1 MLLPAILVPACA
13 SSSLCF
19 THPTS
24 ILIQDNSH
32 EKMNTVLLV
41 KSIKVFLCEVL
52 AWFCIYKIFS
62 TMRQINVH
70 LLILLK
76 VKMKVKVTQ
85 SCPTLCDPHGL
96 YSLWNS
102 PGQNTGVARLSLL
115 QGIISTQGLN
125 AGLPHCR
132 QILYQLN
139 LILSVLHIFMSL
151 FNSSGIHTSVMREVE
166 AN

>member
-1 MLLPAILVPACA
+1 MNPPQVHACA

-52 AWFCIYKIFS
+52 SWFCIYKIFS

-76 VKMKVKVTQ
+76 VKMKGKSLSHVRLFATPWTIQ
-85 SCPTLCDPHGL
+85 SMEFSRPEYWSGSPFPSPKDLPNPGIEPRSPTLEAD
-96 YSLWNS
+96 SLPAEYNS
-102 PGQNTGVARLSLL
+102 FSAPYFYVTL
-115 QGIISTQGLN
+115 
-125 AGLPHCR
+125 
-132 QILYQLN
+132 
-139 LILSVLHIFMSL
+139 
-151 FNSSGIHTSVMREVE
+151 
-166 AN
+166 